1 MCKTLKAAF
10 ILFDRI
16 HEDCYLLPVDESL
29 RNEMNVV
36 VKIRYFLLFLW
47 ILYHVNVI
55 NFTAVQIKMCFYF
68 SEFNFSEL
76 DFYLKF
82 PF

>member
-16 HEDCYLLPVDESL
+16 HEDCYLLPVDESFT
-29 RNEMNVV
+29 EMNIV

-47 ILYHVNVI
+47 MLYYVNVI
-55 NFTAVQIKMCFYF
+55 NFTAVQIKVCFYF
-68 SEFNFSEL
+68 YEFNFSEL
-76 DFYLKF
+76 YFYLKF